1 MDRGLP
7 LRILYAATSSFA
19 VPALEALVMHG
30 ARPVSV
36 LTRPPSR
43 AGRGQKTRSSAV
55 QVAAEALGLP
65 VLAPP
70 RVNEPQVLEA
80 LSALTPDLLVVASY
94 GQILKAPLLA
104 LPRLGCVNLHASLLP
119 AWRGAAPVAHTLLAG
134 DPVTGVTLMQM
145 DEGLDTG
152 PILACL
158 RTPVAWGDDRGRL
171 TNRLAG
177 MAADLLVAHLN
188 DIEAGRLPPVPQD
201 DSLASRAPALKKTQ
215 GCLDWQRPAREVARR
230 VRAFSP
236 RPGAFTF
243 TGSRRLLV
251 RRVRLPAPGWLP
263 PEGPPGTLGPL
274 ARQHGVPVRCGEG
287 TGLFLVQVQPEGR
300 GAMTAAA
307 ALHGRQLRPG
317 QVLGQPTP
325 SERGPC

>member
-1 MDRGLP
+1 MGRGLP

-19 VPALEALVMHG
+19 VPALEALVRHG
-30 ARPVSV
+30 VRPVSV
-36 LTRPPSR
+36 LTRPASR
-43 AGRGQKTRSSAV
+43 AGRGQRTHPSAV
-55 QVAAEALGLP
+55 QIAAQALGLP
-65 VLAPP
+65 VLVPQG
-70 RVNEPQVLEA
+70 VNERQVLEA
-80 LSALTPDLLVVASY
+80 VDALATDLLVVASY

-104 LPRLGCVNLHASLLP
+104 LPRLGCINLHASLLP
-119 AWRGAAPVAHTLLAG
+119 VWRGAAPVAHTLLAG

-171 TNRLAG
+171 TQRLAQ
-177 MAADLLVAHLN
+177 MAAELLVAHLH
-188 DIEAGRLPPVPQD
+188 DIEAGCLKPVPQD
-201 DSLASRAPALKKTQ
+201 DRLASRAPALKKAQ

-251 RRVRLPAPGWLP
+251 RRVRLQAPGWAP
-263 PEGPPGTLGPL
+263 PEGPPGTLGSLSP
-274 ARQHGVPVRCGEG
+274 QHGVPVRCGEG

-307 ALHGRQLRPG
+307 ALHGRRLLPG
-317 QVLGQPTP
+317 QVLGAA
-325 SERGPC
+325 GPG